1 MEVHMNRL
9 GRIASLPVTL
19 CLFFLPTTA
28 SAQHDLSVSGNVYY
42 GDDSH
47 PAAHVTVELRDS
59 GGSNL
64 SPEATSDSGRFEFRG
79 LLRGTYELF
88 VDVQGYDP
96 VHAQFDVSFTSDR
109 GMAIYLRPISGNRQ
123 ITKGPSV
130 SAHELSMPQ
139 KARDWMNSGSK
150 KLRVDKDAAGSLTD
164 FQQAVG
170 LAPGYYEAHCQ
181 IGWAYLA
188 LGKRADAEKSFQKS
202 IEVSADKYG
211 EADIGLG
218 TMMLDRGDFSVAE
231 KTIRRGI
238 ELSPQFWLGP
248 YELGR
253 ALLDDHRLADA
264 QKSAEQ
270 AQALAPLTPIVYRLL
285 SIIHLQQKDYAAL
298 IQDLDAYIKLDPD
311 SPAGI
316 RAKQLRAE
324 AQEKISSAKMV
335 PAS

>member
-9 GRIASLPVTL
+9 GRIASLLVTL
-19 CLFFLPTTA
+19 CLLFLPTTA

-47 PAAHVTVELRDS
+47 PAAHVTVQLRDS
-59 GGSNL
+59 GGSDL
-64 SPEATSDSGRFEFRG
+64 SPETTTDSGRFEFHG

-88 VDVQGYDP
+88 VDVQGYEP
-96 VHAQFDVSFTSDR
+96 VHAQADMSFTSDR
-109 GMAIYLRPISGNRQ
+109 GMAIYLKPVATSHARA
-123 ITKGPSV
+123 KGSSV

-139 KARDWMNSGSK
+139 RARDLMASGNK
-150 KLRVDKDAAGSLTD
+150 KLYVDKDAAGSLED

-170 LAPGYYEAHCQ
+170 LAAGYYEAHCQ
-181 IGWAYLA
+181 IAWAYLA

-211 EADIGLG
+211 EADVGLG

-253 ALLDDHRLADA
+253 ALLNDHRIADA
-264 QKSAEQ
+264 EKSAEQ
-270 AQALAPLTPIVYRLL
+270 ARALSPLTPIVYRLL

-298 IQDLDAYIKLDPD
+298 IEDLDAYIKLDPD

-316 RAKQLRAE
+316 RAKQLRLE
-324 AQEKISSAKMV
+324 VQEKISAAKMV

>member
-9 GRIASLPVTL
+9 GRIA
-19 CLFFLPTTA
+19 FLPLIVCLLLFPTSS
-28 SAQHDLSVSGNVYY
+28 SAQRSVSITGNVYY
-42 GDDSH
+42 GDESH
-47 PAAHVTVELRDS
+47 PAAHVTVQLLDS
-59 GGSNL
+59 EGSDI
-64 SPEATSDSGRFEFRG
+64 SPEATTDSGRFEFRG
-79 LLRGTYELF
+79 LRRGTYELA
-88 VDVQGYDP
+88 VDVQGYEPAHVP
-96 VHAQFDVSFTSDR
+96 VDMSFTSDK
-109 GMAIYLRPISGNRQ
+109 GLEIYLKPIAGNHQ
-123 ITKGPSV
+123 TAKGPSV

-139 KARDWMNSGSK
+139 KARDWMSSGSK
-150 KLRVDKDAAGSLTD
+150 KLRVDKDAAGSLAD
-164 FQQAVG
+164 FQQALE
-170 LAPGYYEAHCQ
+170 LAPGYYEVHCQ
-181 IGWAYLA
+181 IAWAYLA

-211 EADIGLG
+211 EADVGLG

-253 ALLDDHRLADA
+253 ALLDEHRIADA

-270 AQALAPLTPIVYRLL
+270 AQVLAPLTPIVYRLL
-285 SIIHLQQKDYAAL
+285 SNIHLQQKDYAAL

-316 RAKQLRAE
+316 RAKQLRLE
-324 AQEKISSAKMV
+324 VQEKISAAKMV

>member
-1 MEVHMNRL
+1 MEVHMDRL
-9 GRIASLPVTL
+9 GRIAFLPLLVCL
-19 CLFFLPTTA
+19 LFFPKSSSGQRT
-28 SAQHDLSVSGNVYY
+28 VSIVGNVYY
-42 GDDSH
+42 GDESH
-47 PAAHVTVELRDS
+47 PAAHVIVRLLDS
-59 GGSNL
+59 EGSDI
-64 SPEATSDSGRFEFRG
+64 SPEATADSGGFEFRG
-79 LLRGTYELF
+79 LHRGTYELV
-88 VDVQGYDP
+88 VDVQGYQPAHVP
-96 VHAQFDVSFTSDR
+96 VDMSFTSDK
-109 GMAIYLRPISGNRQ
+109 GMVICLRPISSNRL
-123 ITKGPSV
+123 TAKGSSV

-150 KLRVDKDAAGSLTD
+150 KLRVDKDAAGSLAD
-164 FQQAVG
+164 FQKALV
-170 LAPGYYEAHCQ
+170 LAPGYYEVHCQ

-218 TMMLDRGDFSVAE
+218 TMMLDRGDSSVGE
-231 KTIRRGI
+231 KTIRKGI
-238 ELSPQFWLGP
+238 ELSPQLWLGP

-253 ALLDDHRLADA
+253 ALLDDHRIADA
-264 QKSAEQ
+264 EKSAEQ
-270 AQALAPLTPIVYRLL
+270 ARALAPLTPVVYRLL

-335 PAS
+335 PGS

>member
-1 MEVHMNRL
+1 MNRL
-9 GRIASLPVTL
+9 GRIVFLPLLVCL
-19 CLFFLPTTA
+19 LFFPTSSSGQRT
-28 SAQHDLSVSGNVYY
+28 VSIAGNVYY
-42 GDDSH
+42 GDESH
-47 PAAHVTVELRDS
+47 PAAHVIVRLLDS
-59 GGSNL
+59 EGSDI
-64 SPEATSDSGRFEFRG
+64 SPEATADSGGFEFRG
-79 LLRGTYELF
+79 LRRGTYELV
-88 VDVQGYDP
+88 VDVQGYQPAHVP
-96 VHAQFDVSFTSDR
+96 VDMSFTSDK
-109 GMAIYLRPISGNRQ
+109 GMVICLRPISSNRL
-123 ITKGPSV
+123 TAKGSSV

-150 KLRVDKDAAGSLTD
+150 KLRVDKDAAGSLAD
-164 FQQAVG
+164 FQKALV

-188 LGKRADAEKSFQKS
+188 LGNRADAEKSFQKS

-218 TMMLDRGDFSVAE
+218 TMMLDRGDSSVGE
-231 KTIRRGI
+231 KTIRKGI
-238 ELSPQFWLGP
+238 ELSPQLWLGP

-253 ALLDDHRLADA
+253 ALLDDHRIADA
-264 QKSAEQ
+264 EKSAEQ
-270 AQALAPLTPIVYRLL
+270 ARALAPLTPVVYRLL

-335 PAS
+335 PGS